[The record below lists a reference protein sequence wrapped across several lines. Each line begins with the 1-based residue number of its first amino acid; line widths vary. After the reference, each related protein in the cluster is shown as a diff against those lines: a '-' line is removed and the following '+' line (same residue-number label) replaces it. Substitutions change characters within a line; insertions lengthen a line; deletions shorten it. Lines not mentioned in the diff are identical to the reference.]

1 MSGMGQGA
9 GGGASTLSGGAADAS
24 SAFPSGQSDPDQ
36 FLNARLVYDGK
47 SYYDWLTVADTER
60 SPTRLLE
67 AVNAI
72 LILAPEDNSEEAAGA
87 LLRIMRAFGSQTID
101 SSPQGN
107 LIAQTLNTLQSL
119 SPEGVV
125 KAFAAE
131 ISEGNSNSRE
141 FLLLLLLDLKRQV
154 DTTTAPIPL
163 VTAFAPAAPQMMSKL
178 LEMSRDTNSHL
189 NRWALLCAGNLA
201 VTLRLDVAK
210 IDGFLPRFSEALQS
224 KDKESAYHAAVVLSS
239 FAPFTEGIAEVL
251 VDNIGTRWDALPSLV
266 RLGPHAAAAVPKLAE
281 ILAAN
286 AAKAQDAGTGG
297 FPEVVYPAGIGSAFP
312 GMGMG
317 VGYGDIVQS
326 ILSIIEQC
334 APAAEGAVPVLKKL
348 AEKEGPYQER
358 ARQLIERFHTTAT
371 QPADEGE
378 QPSHGDGQ

>member
-1 MSGMGQGA
+1 MT
-9 GGGASTLSGGAADAS
+9 ASLTTIGSQSRILNAARPDCWKPS
-24 SAFPSGQSDPDQ
+24 TPSAFS
-36 FLNARLVYDGK
+36 
-47 SYYDWLTVADTER
+47 
-60 SPTRLLE
+60 LLKT
-67 AVNAI
+67 
-72 LILAPEDNSEEAAGA
+72 NSEEAAGA
-87 LLRIMRAFGSQTID
+87 LLRIMRTFGSQTID

-178 LEMSRDTNSHL
+178 LEMSRDTNRHL

-281 ILAAN
+281 ILDAN
-286 AAKAQDAGTGG
+286 AAKAQDAGTVG
-297 FPEVVYPAGIGSAFP
+297 F
-312 GMGMG
+312 GMG
-317 VGYGDIVQS
+317 VDSRRHRSVDLVDHRAMCSGGRRGRPS
-326 ILSIIEQC
+326 
-334 APAAEGAVPVLKKL
+334 P
-348 AEKEGPYQER
+348 KEAG
-358 ARQLIERFHTTAT
+358 
-371 QPADEGE
+371 
-378 QPSHGDGQ
+378 